1 MILIEKSNENLEIAL
16 CAENKE
22 YYDVAVSRFYYSIYQ
37 KILYY
42 LDKTQMK
49 IDENKKKDKG
59 SHDAII
65 QLMTQHVNLFH
76 KEGIESISYLRGL
89 KLSRK
94 KADYDGEKIK
104 KIKYKEIK
112 ENYEEIN
119 NFLDIL
125 LNKNI

>member
-1 MILIEKSNENLEIAL
+1 MILIEKKNENLEIAHKKKKKKKKE
-16 CAENKE
+16 ENE
-22 YYDVAVSRFYYSIYQ
+22 RRIYYSIYQ

>member
-1 MILIEKSNENLEIAL
+1 MILIEKSNENLEIAI
-16 CAENKE
+16 CAENKQ
-22 YYDVAVSRFYYSIYQ
+22 YFDVVVSRLYYSIYQ

-76 KEGIESISYLRGL
+76 KEGIESISYLKRI

-94 KADYDGEKIK
+94 KTEYKKKKIK

-112 ENYEEIN
+112 ENY
-119 NFLDIL
+119 
-125 LNKNI
+125 K